1 MAHDT
6 HAAHADS
13 HHAPHPPVPTVTDE
27 AGDSPMWL
35 PVTGLALMA
44 LLCLFALYRTANPST
59 SPAAEAL
66 DVEAAAAPAAAEPA
80 AAPAAAAPAAH

>member
-6 HAAHADS
+6 HAAHADG
-13 HHAPHPPVPTVTDE
+13 HQAPHPPVPTVTDE

-59 SPAAEAL
+59 SPAAEA
-66 DVEAAAAPAAAEPA
+66 VEAA
-80 AAPAAAAPAAH
+80 AAPAAAAPAAAAPAAVAPAAP